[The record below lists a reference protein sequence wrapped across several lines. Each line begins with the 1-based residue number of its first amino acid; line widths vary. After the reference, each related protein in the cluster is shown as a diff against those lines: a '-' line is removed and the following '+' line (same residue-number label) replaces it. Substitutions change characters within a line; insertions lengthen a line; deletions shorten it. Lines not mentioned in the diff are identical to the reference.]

1 MAWLESLGV
10 WETPARIGLILI
22 LAIDARVVL
31 AFSIKNT
38 TRAILEGARTVNKNG
53 KAAKSNAERISQRGK
68 TISSVL
74 DNFATWTLA
83 ITALVMILSELG
95 VDVGALIAVS
105 TIIGAAVGFGA
116 QTLVKDVISGIFMV
130 FEDQFG
136 VGDEVNLGQV
146 VGKVERVRLRVTEVR
161 DKDGM
166 LWFVRNGEIINV
178 GNGSHGKSL

>member
-1 MAWLESLGV
+1 MAWLESLGA
-10 WETPARIGLILI
+10 WETPARIGLIVI
-22 LAIDARVVL
+22 LAIVVRIVL
-31 AFSIKNT
+31 AFSIRKT

-53 KAAKSNAERISQRGK
+53 KAAKSNGERISQRGK

-74 DNFATWTLA
+74 DNIATWTLA

-136 VGDEVNLGQV
+136 GGDEVNLGQV
-146 VGKVERVRLRVTEVR
+146 IGKVERVRLRVTEVR

>member
-1 MAWLESLGV
+1 MLWLESLGV
-10 WETPARIGLILI
+10 WETPARIGMILI
-22 LAIDARVVL
+22 LAVIARIVL
-31 AFSIKNT
+31 AFSIRKT
-38 TRAILEGARTVNKNG
+38 TRAILEGARSVSKNG
-53 KAAKSNAERISQRGK
+53 KSSKGNGERVAQRGK
-68 TISSVL
+68 TISAVL
-74 DNFATWTLA
+74 DNFATWTLV
-83 ITALVMILSELG
+83 ITVVVMILSELG

-105 TIIGAAVGFGA
+105 TIVGAAVGFGA

-136 VGDEVNLGQV
+136 VGDDVNLGTV

-161 DKDGM
+161 DQDGM